1 MYILYLSTLI
11 LTYHFPIPQDE
22 EMEPT
27 TLEDEAAETVPA
39 TSSAP
44 APWRK
49 PGEFLEISLKK

>member
-1 MYILYLSTLI
+1 MYILYLSTII

-44 APWRK
+44 AP
-49 PGEFLEISLKK
+49 